1 MEDLIRNIAERLGL
15 DEETARSVVGSLLSL
30 VRDASDEKDA
40 NALFD
45 QLPGAKELVE
55 SQQGSEDAGA
65 GGGGLMGMLGGMLGG
80 SLGSAMSVFSQLQ
93 GKGLDTSQIGE
104 AGKGMFEYF
113 QEHLDSDLVQRIIGQ
128 LADRIPGLDNFIG
141 NDDK

>member
-1 MEDLIRNIAERLGL
+1 MEDLIRNIAERVGL
-15 DEETARSVVGSLLSL
+15 DEETAQSVVGSLLSF
-30 VRDASDEKDA
+30 VRDATDDEDG

-55 SQQGSEDAGA
+55 SQADGE

-93 GKGLDTSQIGE
+93 DKGLDMSQISE
-104 AGKGMFEYF
+104 AGQGLFEYF
-113 QEHLDSDLVQRIIGQ
+113 QENLDSDLVQRIVGQ
-128 LADRIPGLDNFIG
+128 LADKIPGLENFLG
-141 NDDK
+141 SDDE

>member
-15 DEETARSVVGSLLSL
+15 DEETAQSVVGTLLSF
-30 VRDASDEKDA
+30 VRDASDDEDG
-40 NALFD
+40 NALLD

-55 SQQGSEDAGA
+55 SQQEGEG

-80 SLGSAMSVFSQLQ
+80 SFGSAMSAFSQLQ
-93 GKGLDTSQIGE
+93 DKGLDMSQIGE
-104 AGKGMFEYF
+104 AGKGLFEYL
-113 QEHLDSDLVQRIIGQ
+113 QQNLDSDLVQRIAGQ

-141 NDDK
+141 NDDD

>member
-15 DEETARSVVGSLLSL
+15 DEETAQSVVGSLLSL
-30 VRDASDEKDA
+30 VRDTSDEKDA

-55 SQQGSEDAGA
+55 SQQEGDSG
-65 GGGGLMGMLGGMLGG
+65 GGGGLMDMLGGMLGG

-93 GKGLDTSQIGE
+93 GKGLDMSQIGE
-104 AGKGMFEYF
+104 AGKGLFEYL
-113 QEHLDSDLVQRIIGQ
+113 QQNLDSDLVQRIVGQ
-128 LADRIPGLDNFIG
+128 LADKIPGLDNFIG

>member
-1 MEDLIRNIAERLGL
+1 MEDLIRNIAERVGL
-15 DEETARSVVGSLLSL
+15 DEKTAQSVVGSLLSF
-30 VRDASDEKDA
+30 VRDATDDEDG

-55 SQQGSEDAGA
+55 SQADGE

-93 GKGLDTSQIGE
+93 DKGLDMSQISE
-104 AGKGMFEYF
+104 AGQGLFEYF
-113 QEHLDSDLVQRIIGQ
+113 QENLDSDLVQRIVGQ
-128 LADRIPGLDNFIG
+128 LADKIPGLENFLG
-141 NDDK
+141 SDDE

>member
-15 DEETARSVVGSLLSL
+15 DEETAQSVVGSLLSF
-30 VRDASDEKDA
+30 VRDATDDEDG

-55 SQQGSEDAGA
+55 SQEEGE

-93 GKGLDTSQIGE
+93 DKGLDMSQIGE
-104 AGKGMFEYF
+104 AGQGLFEYL
-113 QEHLDSDLVQRIIGQ
+113 QENLDSDLVQRIVGQ
-128 LADRIPGLDNFIG
+128 LADKIPGLENFLG
-141 NDDK
+141 GDDD